1 MTLSCLSTFLV
12 LKSTG
17 TIHFYEVRGVGAAGG
32 IWRGDCEKMAIKR
45 GPSQKKVKR
54 KGESRETFYLNF
66 EMTCLNSEKVATDQT

>member
-1 MTLSCLSTFLV
+1 M
-12 LKSTG
+12 
-17 TIHFYEVRGVGAAGG
+17 GAAGG